1 MEVSHQPKL
10 RFHGVDFINIKFS
23 TERQYDGSSSIDLKI
38 EPKVFYPEDSNLI
51 FKIFM
56 DVSVQCEGFFYLNLV
71 GIGIFEF
78 DKEFKDDK
86 LKKTFVNAN
95 APAIMFPYVRSF
107 VTTLTTNL
115 GNVTGPLVIPTQF
128 FQGDLPEISVDDDVE

>member
-1 MEVSHQPKL
+1 MEVYHQPKL
-10 RFHGVDFINIKFS
+10 RFHGVDFIHIKFS
-23 TERQYDGSSSIDLKI
+23 TERQYDGSSSIDLNI
-38 EPKVFYPEDSNLI
+38 EPKVFYPKDSKLI

-56 DVSVQCEGFFYLNLV
+56 DVSVHCEGFFNLNLV
-71 GIGIFEF
+71 GIGTFEF
-78 DKEFKDDK
+78 DKDFEDDK

-128 FQGDLPEISVDDDVE
+128 FQGDLLEISIDDDEE

>member
-10 RFHGVDFINIKFS
+10 KFHGVDFIHIKFN
-23 TERQYDGSSSIDLKI
+23 TEQQYDGSSSIDLNI

-51 FKIFM
+51 FRIFM
-56 DVSVQCEGFFYLNLV
+56 DVSVYCEGFFNLNLV
-71 GIGIFEF
+71 GIGTFEF
-78 DKEFKDDK
+78 DKEFEDDK

-107 VTTLTTNL
+107 ITTLTTNL

-128 FQGDLPEISVDDDVE
+128 FQGDIPEIAIDNDK

>member
-1 MEVSHQPKL
+1 MEVTHQPKL
-10 RFHGVDFINIKFS
+10 RFQGVDFIHIKFS
-23 TERQYDGSSSIDLKI
+23 TERQYDGSNSIDLNI

-56 DVSVQCEGFFYLNLV
+56 DVSVHCEGFFNLNLV
-71 GIGIFEF
+71 GIGTFEF
-78 DKEFKDDK
+78 DKEFEDDK

-128 FQGDLPEISVDDDVE
+128 FQGDLPETSIDDDKE

>member
-1 MEVSHQPKL
+1 MEVYHQPKL
-10 RFHGVDFINIKFS
+10 RFHGVDFIHIKFS
-23 TERQYDGSSSIDLKI
+23 TERQYDGSSSIDLNI
-38 EPKVFYPEDSNLI
+38 EPKVFYPKDSKLI

-56 DVSVQCEGFFYLNLV
+56 DVSVHCEGFFNLNLV
-71 GIGIFEF
+71 GIGTFEF
-78 DKEFKDDK
+78 DKDFEDDK

-128 FQGDLPEISVDDDVE
+128 FQGDLLEISIDDDKE

>member
-10 RFHGVDFINIKFS
+10 RFHGVDFIHIKFS
-23 TERQYDGSSSIDLKI
+23 TERQYDGSSSIDLNI
-38 EPKVFYPEDSNLI
+38 EPKVFYPEGGNQI

-56 DVSVQCEGFFYLNLV
+56 DVSVHCEGFFNLNLV
-71 GIGIFEF
+71 GIGTFEF
-78 DKEFKDDK
+78 DKEFEDQK

-128 FQGDLPEISVDDDVE
+128 FHGDLPEISVEDGKE

>member
-1 MEVSHQPKL
+1 
-10 RFHGVDFINIKFS
+10 
-23 TERQYDGSSSIDLKI
+23 
-38 EPKVFYPEDSNLI
+38 
-51 FKIFM
+51 M
-56 DVSVQCEGFFYLNLV
+56 DVSVHCEGFFNLNLV
-71 GIGIFEF
+71 GIGTFEF
-78 DKEFKDDK
+78 DKDFEDDK

-128 FQGDLPEISVDDDVE
+128 FQGDLLEISIDDDKE